1 MWHGNH
7 LTGGDV
13 EHSRVVIRNSLPEIL
28 LFYIKF
34 QMYNSIKK
42 TVVRYLKKYLDLKFL
57 AKLQAKFSKLA
68 ELLQ

>member
-1 MWHGNH
+1 
-7 LTGGDV
+7 
-13 EHSRVVIRNSLPEIL
+13 
-28 LFYIKF
+28 
-34 QMYNSIKK
+34 MYNYIKK